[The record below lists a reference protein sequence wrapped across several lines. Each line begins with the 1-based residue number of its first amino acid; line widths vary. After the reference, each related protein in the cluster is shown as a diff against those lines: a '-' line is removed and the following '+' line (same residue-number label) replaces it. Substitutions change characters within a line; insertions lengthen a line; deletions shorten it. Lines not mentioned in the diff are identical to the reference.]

1 MSMAAASTGT
11 RGAATRRVAWVTGAG
26 TGIGLAGAR
35 ALAEGGWHVVLSGRR
50 EDMLAGACAAITD
63 GGGSAEALALDVVD
77 AGAAEAAA
85 TRIAER
91 HGRIDLLVNAAG
103 INVQRRSWADCSA
116 ADWERV
122 LDINLKGTVHTMRA
136 VLPFMRAAG
145 GGAIINVASWAGR
158 FTAAMPGAAY
168 TASKSAVAALTH
180 EFNIEEF
187 RHGLRACCLLPA
199 EVATPILKQR
209 PVPPSDDDMARMLQ
223 PEDLGQ
229 TIAFV
234 ANMPAHVCVNEIL
247 ISPTWNRM
255 FL

>member
-1 MSMAAASTGT
+1 MSPAAASIS
-11 RGAATRRVAWVTGAG
+11 AARRVAWITGAG
-26 TGIGLAGAR
+26 TGIGLAGAQ
-35 ALAEGGWHVVLSGRR
+35 ALAERGWHVVLSGRR
-50 EDMLAGACAAITD
+50 EDVLAQACAQIAAA
-63 GGGSAEALALDVVD
+63 GGSAQALALDVVD
-77 AGAAEAAA
+77 AQAAQAAA
-85 TRIAER
+85 QAIAAR

-136 VLPFMRAAG
+136 VLPVMRAAG
-145 GGAIINVASWAGR
+145 GGAVINVASWAGR
-158 FTAAMPGAAY
+158 FTASMPGAAY

-223 PEDLGQ
+223 PQDLGR

-234 ANMPAHVCVNEIL
+234 ADMPAHVCMNEIL

>member
-1 MSMAAASTGT
+1 MNAASISPP
-11 RGAATRRVAWVTGAG
+11 GAAVRRVAWVTGAG
-26 TGIGLAGAR
+26 TGIGLAGAL
-35 ALAEGGWHVVLSGRR
+35 ALAEGGWHVLLSGRR
-50 EDMLAGACAAITD
+50 EDVLAQACAQIAER
-63 GGGSAEALALDVVD
+63 GGSAELLALDVVD

-85 TRIAER
+85 QRIAAR

-116 ADWERV
+116 ADWQRV
-122 LDINLKGTVHTMRA
+122 LDINLLGTVHTMRA
-136 VLPFMRAAG
+136 VLPTMRAAG
-145 GGAIINVASWAGR
+145 AGAIINVASWAGR
-158 FTAAMPGAAY
+158 FTASMPGAAY
-168 TASKSAVAALTH
+168 TASKTAVVALTH

-209 PVPPSDDDMARMLQ
+209 PVPPSDADLARMLQ
-223 PEDLGQ
+223 PQDLGQ

>member
-1 MSMAAASTGT
+1 MSHAAVPAD
-11 RGAATRRVAWVTGAG
+11 AARRVAWITGAG
-26 TGIGLAGAR
+26 TGIGLAGAQ
-35 ALAEGGWHVVLSGRR
+35 ALAADGWQVVLSGRR
-50 EDMLAGACAAITD
+50 ADLLTAACAQLEGA
-63 GGGSAEALALDVVD
+63 GGQAEALALDVAD
-77 AGAAEAAA
+77 AAATEAAA
-85 TRIAER
+85 ALITQR

-116 ADWERV
+116 DDWQRV

-136 VLPFMRAAG
+136 VLPWMRAAG
-145 GGAIINVASWAGR
+145 GGAISNVASWAGR
-158 FTAAMPGAAY
+158 FTASMPGAAY
-168 TASKSAVAALTH
+168 TASKTAVAALTH
-180 EFNIEEF
+180 EFNIEEH

-209 PVPPSDDDMARMLQ
+209 PVPPSDADMARMLQ
-223 PEDLGQ
+223 PQDLGR

>member
-1 MSMAAASTGT
+1 MSLAAAPN
-11 RGAATRRVAWVTGAG
+11 AAGRRLAWVTGAG
-26 TGIGLAGAR
+26 TGIGLAGAL

-50 EDMLAGACAAITD
+50 EDVLAQACARIAAR
-63 GGGSAEALALDVVD
+63 GGSAQALALDVVD
-77 AGAAEAAA
+77 AAAA
-85 TRIAER
+85 AAAAQQIAAR

-136 VLPFMRAAG
+136 VLPMMRAAG

-209 PVPPSDDDMARMLQ
+209 PVPPSDEDMARMLQ
-223 PEDLGQ
+223 PEDLGR

-234 ANMPAHVCVNEIL
+234 ANMPAHVCMNEIL

>member
-1 MSMAAASTGT
+1 M
-11 RGAATRRVAWVTGAG
+11 
-26 TGIGLAGAR
+26 
-35 ALAEGGWHVVLSGRR
+35 
-50 EDMLAGACAAITD
+50 
-63 GGGSAEALALDVVD
+63 
-77 AGAAEAAA
+77 
-85 TRIAER
+85 
-91 HGRIDLLVNAAG
+91 
-103 INVQRRSWADCSA
+103 QRRSWADCSA

-136 VLPFMRAAG
+136 VLPAMRAAG

-158 FTAAMPGAAY
+158 FTASMPGAAY

-209 PVPPSDDDMARMLQ
+209 PVPPSDEDMARMLQ
-223 PEDLGQ
+223 PEDLGR

-234 ANMPAHVCVNEIL
+234 ANMPAHVCMNEIL

>member
-1 MSMAAASTGT
+1 MSRAAASIS
-11 RGAATRRVAWVTGAG
+11 AERRVAWVTGAG
-26 TGIGLAGAR
+26 TGIGLAGAL

-50 EDMLAGACAAITD
+50 DDMLAQACARIAAA
-63 GGGSAEALALDVVD
+63 GGSAQALALDVVD
-77 AGAAEAAA
+77 ALAAEAAA
-85 TRIAER
+85 QQIGAR

-136 VLPFMRAAG
+136 VLPAMRAAG

-209 PVPPSDDDMARMLQ
+209 PVPPSDADMARMLQ
-223 PEDLGQ
+223 PEDLGR

-234 ANMPAHVCVNEIL
+234 ANMPAHVCMNEIL

>member
-1 MSMAAASTGT
+1 MSRAAASIS
-11 RGAATRRVAWVTGAG
+11 AERRVAWVTGAG
-26 TGIGLAGAR
+26 TGIGLAGAL
-35 ALAEGGWHVVLSGRR
+35 ALAEDGWHVVLSGRR
-50 EDMLAGACAAITD
+50 DDMLAQACARIAAA
-63 GGGSAEALALDVVD
+63 GGSAQALALDVVD
-77 AGAAEAAA
+77 ALAAEAAA
-85 TRIAER
+85 QAIAAR

-136 VLPFMRAAG
+136 VLPAMRAAG

-209 PVPPSDDDMARMLQ
+209 PVPPSDADMARMLQ
-223 PEDLGQ
+223 PEDLGR

-234 ANMPAHVCVNEIL
+234 ANMPAHVCMNEIL

>member
-1 MSMAAASTGT
+1 MSMTAAPDAAA
-11 RGAATRRVAWVTGAG
+11 RRVAWVTGAG
-26 TGIGLAGAR
+26 TGIGLAGAQ
-35 ALAEGGWHVVLSGRR
+35 ALAEGGWHVLLSGRR
-50 EDMLAGACAAITD
+50 EDVLAQACAQI
-63 GGGSAEALALDVVD
+63 
-77 AGAAEAAA
+77 AA
-85 TRIAER
+85 R

-136 VLPFMRAAG
+136 VLPAMRAAG

-209 PVPPSDDDMARMLQ
+209 PVPPSDEDMARMLQ
-223 PEDLGQ
+223 PEDLGR

-234 ANMPAHVCVNEIL
+234 ANMPAHVCMNEIL

>member
-1 MSMAAASTGT
+1 MSSAAAPN
-11 RGAATRRVAWVTGAG
+11 AAGRRVAWVTGAG
-26 TGIGLAGAR
+26 TGIGLAGAL
-35 ALAEGGWHVVLSGRR
+35 ALAEGGWHVLLSGRR
-50 EDMLAGACAAITD
+50 EDVLAAACARIAAA
-63 GGGSAEALALDVVD
+63 GGSCAALALDVVD
-77 AGAAEAAA
+77 AAAAEAAA
-85 TRIAER
+85 QQIAAR

-136 VLPFMRAAG
+136 VLPAMRAAG

-209 PVPPSDDDMARMLQ
+209 PVPPSDEDMARMLQ
-223 PEDLGQ
+223 PEDLGR

-234 ANMPAHVCVNEIL
+234 ANMPAHVCMNEIL

>member
-1 MSMAAASTGT
+1 MSGAAASIS
-11 RGAATRRVAWVTGAG
+11 AERRVAWVTGAG
-26 TGIGLAGAR
+26 TGIGLAGAL

-50 EDMLAGACAAITD
+50 EDVLDQACAQIVAA
-63 GGGSAEALALDVVD
+63 GGSAQALALDVVD
-77 AGAAEAAA
+77 AAAAEAAA
-85 TRIAER
+85 QQIVAR

-103 INVQRRSWADCSA
+103 INVQRRSWAECSA

-136 VLPFMRAAG
+136 VLPMMRAAG

-209 PVPPSDDDMARMLQ
+209 PVPPSDEDMARMLQ
-223 PEDLGQ
+223 PEDLGR

-234 ANMPAHVCVNEIL
+234 ANMPAHVCMNEIL

>member
-1 MSMAAASTGT
+1 MSMTAAPDAAA
-11 RGAATRRVAWVTGAG
+11 RRVAWVTGAG
-26 TGIGLAGAR
+26 TGIGLVGAQ
-35 ALAEGGWHVVLSGRR
+35 ALAEGGWHVLLSGRR
-50 EDMLAGACAAITD
+50 EDVLAQACAQIAAR
-63 GGGSAEALALDVVD
+63 GGSCAALALDVVD
-77 AGAAEAAA
+77 ASAAEAAA
-85 TRIAER
+85 QQIAAL

-136 VLPFMRAAG
+136 VLPMMRAAG

-209 PVPPSDDDMARMLQ
+209 PVPPSDEDMARMLQ
-223 PEDLGQ
+223 PQDLGR

-234 ANMPAHVCVNEIL
+234 ANMPAHVCMNEIL

>member
-1 MSMAAASTGT
+1 MAAIMDSA
-11 RGAATRRVAWVTGAG
+11 RGAGAARVAWVTGAG
-26 TGIGLAGAR
+26 TGIGLAGAQ
-35 ALAEGGWHVVLSGRR
+35 ALAAEGWHVVLSGRR
-50 EDMLAGACAAITD
+50 EQLLADAAAQIAAA
-63 GGGSAEALALDVVD
+63 GGRAEALALDVTD
-77 AGAAEAAA
+77 AQTAEATAR
-85 TRIAER
+85 RIAAR

-103 INVQRRSWADCSA
+103 INVQRRSWAECSA
-116 ADWERV
+116 ADWQRV

-136 VLPFMRAAG
+136 VLPMMRAAG
-145 GGAIINVASWAGR
+145 AGAIINVASWAGR

-209 PVPPSDDDMARMLQ
+209 PVPPSDEEMARMLQ
-223 PEDLGQ
+223 PQDLGR

-234 ANMPAHVCVNEIL
+234 ARMPAHVCVNEIL

>member
-1 MSMAAASTGT
+1 MSMAASGGAH
-11 RGAATRRVAWVTGAG
+11 GAAARRVAWVTGAG
-26 TGIGLAGAR
+26 TGIGLAGAQ
-35 ALAEGGWHVVLSGRR
+35 ALAAEGWHVVLSGRR
-50 EDMLAGACAAITD
+50 AALLADAAARIAAR
-63 GGGSAEALALDVVD
+63 GGSAQALALDVVD
-77 AGAAEAAA
+77 AEAAEAAA
-85 TRIAER
+85 QRIAAQ

-103 INVQRRSWADCSA
+103 INVQRRSWAECSA

-136 VLPFMRAAG
+136 VLPAMRAAG
-145 GGAIINVASWAGR
+145 SGAIINVASWAGR

-199 EVATPILKQR
+199 EVATPILRQR
-209 PVPPSDDDMARMLQ
+209 PVPPSDEELARMLQ
-223 PEDLGQ
+223 PEDLGR

-234 ANMPAHVCVNEIL
+234 ANMPAHACVNEIL